1 MIWLKQYALYL
12 KAGAAIATLALLTWA
27 AMSAYGWA
35 YNNGHR
41 DAETACMADKLALSE
56 AAVKDLQEARAK
68 EQAIAKKLADAGEQ
82 HEQDLA
88 DAKAK
93 QDAVAAELRTGISR
107 LRDHWQGCQA
117 TSRVSGAAASAAL
130 ADAQA
135 RLREK
140 DAGEAIGDAKRADDW
155 IKRLQDTVRA
165 YQGVK

>member
-27 AMSAYGWA
+27 AVSAYSWA

-41 DAETACMADKLALSE
+41 DAETACLADKLALSE

-68 EQAIAKKLADAGEQ
+68 EQAIAKKLSDAGEQ
-82 HEQDLA
+82 HEQDLD
-88 DAKAK
+88 DAKAT
-93 QDAVAAELRTGISR
+93 AARVAADLRADNLK
-107 LRDHWQGCQA
+107 LRQHWQGCQA
-117 TSRVSGAAASAAL
+117 TGRVSGDAASAAL

-165 YQGVK
+165 YQSP

>member
-1 MIWLKQYALYL
+1 MTWLALIARYW
-12 KAGAAIATLALLTWA
+12 KAGVVVLLLALLAWGAVSAGSWLYEQGRKSAELECSA
-27 AMSAYGWA
+27 A
-35 YNNGHR
+35 
-41 DAETACMADKLALSE
+41 KLALSE

-82 HEQDLA
+82 HEQDLD
-88 DAKAK
+88 DAKAT
-93 QDAVAAELRTGISR
+93 AARVAADLRADNLK
-107 LRDHWQGCQA
+107 LRQHWQGCQA
-117 TSRVSGAAASAAL
+117 TGRVSGDAASAAL

-165 YQGVK
+165 YQSP